1 MRTLSL
7 PERPRNC
14 TIEQRAIAPMSASPG
29 TGKAVRS
36 PAMAGSA
43 VVDGAMTACSFGA
56 APATLGVL
64 PTNRVLASGRPAATV
79 MDHVAFV
86 NIRPF
91 GLCSS
96 LANPSVAAATAA
108 ALGVLT
114 PMPCAPLTPSPWLPG
129 IRTTQIGGSPALGLT
144 STCRCSY
151 GGVITVALAG
161 QVTVQ
166 T

>member
-1 MRTLSL
+1 M
-7 PERPRNC
+7 
-14 TIEQRAIAPMSASPG
+14 PG
-29 TGKAVRS
+29 
-36 PAMAGSA
+36 PA
-43 VVDGAMTACSFGA
+43 VVDGAMTMCSFGA

-64 PTNRVLASGRPAATV
+64 PISRVMASARPAATV

-91 GLCSS
+91 GLCMS

-114 PMPCAPLTPSPWLPG
+114 PMPCAPVTPGPWVPG
-129 IRTTQIGGSPALGLT
+129 IPTTLIGGKPAL
-144 STCRCSY
+144 SQASICQCAY
-151 GGVITVALAG
+151 GGVITISMAG

-166 T
+166 S